1 MKGIIIKDKGFG
13 ASIQD
18 KGRFGYRE
26 YGLPSAGVMDEYSY
40 IVANWLVRNTPGEAV
55 IESIFHGL
63 EIEFLSPAVF
73 SITGGEA
80 EVVLGNKR
88 IECWKAVRASKGDR
102 LRIDK
107 LTSGMRNYLAISGG
121 FRIDPVLGSMSTYI
135 PAGLGGY
142 RGRMLEKNDIIPLY
156 PSVLSVLK
164 KRSAP
169 AGSIPSFP
177 DKMVLRVTEG
187 VNFDMFPE
195 KIRNSLLG
203 RDFSVSPQ
211 SNRMGIRLEGNDP
224 GVILGKQILS
234 YAVHPGTIQVPPDG
248 KPIIMGSDCQTV
260 GGYPQFANIIQADM
274 YKLGQIRAGTEVKL
288 KLAGK
293 EEASEAREK
302 YYRELEKFSD
312 KSSAVCTDCFE
323 QRP

>member
-107 LTSGMRNYLAISGG
+107 LTSGMQN
-121 FRIDPVLGSMSTYI
+121 
-135 PAGLGGY
+135 
-142 RGRMLEKNDIIPLY
+142 
-156 PSVLSVLK
+156 
-164 KRSAP
+164 
-169 AGSIPSFP
+169 
-177 DKMVLRVTEG
+177 
-187 VNFDMFPE
+187 
-195 KIRNSLLG
+195 
-203 RDFSVSPQ
+203 
-211 SNRMGIRLEGNDP
+211 
-224 GVILGKQILS
+224 
-234 YAVHPGTIQVPPDG
+234 
-248 KPIIMGSDCQTV
+248 
-260 GGYPQFANIIQADM
+260 
-274 YKLGQIRAGTEVKL
+274 
-288 KLAGK
+288 
-293 EEASEAREK
+293 
-302 YYRELEKFSD
+302 
-312 KSSAVCTDCFE
+312 
-323 QRP
+323 